1 MKHCHANACSPLFQ
15 PATAGGVAFLQPRLL
30 GYSAQE
36 GAPSHSVAEHE
47 AQNQEPLSAAE
58 RFRLL
63 SAQVQQADAAL
74 SDAMTELSNPDL
86 PPQAMERLLQAGV
99 PLVEYTDTLGAVH
112 LGVLRTT
119 NTGELAYL
127 DVAALLNT
135 AEEQQAISADSLA
148 SIKPYRAKD
157 FSPNEADSFNLS
169 YQGALD
175 IVQSVSSP
183 S

>member
-15 PATAGGVAFLQPRLL
+15 RSTAGGVAFLQPRLL
-30 GYSAQE
+30 GYSGEE
-36 GAPSHSVAEHE
+36 GVPSHSVAEHE
-47 AQNQEPLSAAE
+47 AQNQEPPSATE
-58 RFRLL
+58 RFRQL
-63 SAQVQQADAAL
+63 QQAVGASNAEL